1 MSGIKTTRRL
11 METRTPGGNAHKGPE
26 ELEPGLLLAPGMV
39 AGDVLEVVRT
49 TETSPGDVIIASNP
63 KSGTTWL
70 QQTIKLIMNN
80 GEENGVDVDEFCPW
94 LEMLT
99 PAEIKV
105 SLKVGTFQI
114 IK

>member
-1 MSGIKTTRRL
+1 MD
-11 METRTPGGNAHKGPE
+11 TRTEGNAHKGPE

-39 AGDVLEVVRT
+39 ANVKT
-49 TETSPGDVIIASNP
+49 TETGPGDVIIASNP

-70 QQTIKLIMNN
+70 QQIIKLIMNN
-80 GEENGVDVDEFCPW
+80 GEETGVDADELCPW

-105 SLKVGTFQI
+105 RILFIINLLNVTFLPC
-114 IK
+114 

>member
-11 METRTPGGNAHKGPE
+11 METRTVGEGDAHKGPE
-26 ELEPGLLLAPGMV
+26 EIEPGLLLAPGMV
-39 AGDVLEVVRT
+39 AKEVLEVVQT
-49 TETSPGDVIIASNP
+49 TELGPGDIVIASCP

-80 GEENGVDVDEFCPW
+80 GEETGADVDELCPW

-105 SLKVGTFQI
+105 AKFMQ
-114 IK
+114 